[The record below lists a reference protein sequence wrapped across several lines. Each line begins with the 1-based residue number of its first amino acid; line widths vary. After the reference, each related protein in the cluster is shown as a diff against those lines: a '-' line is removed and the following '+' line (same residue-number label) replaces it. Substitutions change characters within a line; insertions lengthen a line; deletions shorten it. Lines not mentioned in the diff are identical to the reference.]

1 MMFMT
6 IVVTACKMVDKM
18 DAASSSVVKT
28 HIPEVDEAETPEL
41 GMILSNP
48 DEAFENIGCS
58 EEDVWHRRKKLCRCS
73 NVV

>member
-1 MMFMT
+1 M
-6 IVVTACKMVDKM
+6 TACKMVDKM

-41 GMILSNP
+41 GVILSNP

-58 EEDVWHRRKKLCRCS
+58 EEDDWHRRKGKKMCRCS